1 MQTPAE
7 FARALPGAEARS
19 RAELSVAIFHLSVKT
34 ISRGAGRSAT
44 AAAAYRA
51 GVEIVDERTNEV
63 HDYTRRSGVES
74 AELVLPAGAPAWDRS
89 TLWNA
94 AEAAEKRERSTVAR
108 EFEIA
113 LPAELSAEDRR
124 SLALAF
130 AQELAARHG
139 VAVDV
144 AVHAPGREGDSRNH
158 HAHVL
163 TSTRRLGPDG
173 FTEKARELDDRKT
186 GPALVHEWRARWAE
200 LTNAALER
208 AGRSERIDHRSLA
221 AQGVE
226 RAPTAHLGPAAT
238 AMERRGERTRIG
250 DENRAVVV
258 DLAERRALVEEQR
271 RVAAELAAHDA
282 LVALPLAELQRRAA
296 AVQPRGLGELV
307 FEMQPKAR
315 ELERAVREA
324 ATRKVEAERERERA
338 SAERA
343 AWTQAHPVRA
353 WLHARGWWRSRDVER
368 IDVAEAGASMRI
380 EAERAAIAGVH
391 AEVDALKPGWQ
402 REAQAELGRRQ
413 AAQEPLQA
421 AIADRVRLDAEQA
434 ERVAAERHRMRME
447 RGDDPR
453 PKGRGLER

>member
-1 MQTPAE
+1 
-7 FARALPGAEARS
+7 
-19 RAELSVAIFHLSVKT
+19 
-34 ISRGAGRSAT
+34 
-44 AAAAYRA
+44 
-51 GVEIVDERTNEV
+51 
-63 HDYTRRSGVES
+63 
-74 AELVLPAGAPAWDRS
+74 
-89 TLWNA
+89 
-94 AEAAEKRERSTVAR
+94 
-108 EFEIA
+108 
-113 LPAELSAEDRR
+113 
-124 SLALAF
+124 
-130 AQELAARHG
+130 

-144 AVHAPGREGDSRNH
+144 AVHAPGDEGDSRNH

-173 FTEKARELDDRKT
+173 FGEKARELDDLKT
-186 GPALVHEWRARWAE
+186 GPEIVTAWRARWAE
-200 LTNAALER
+200 LVNAALER
-208 AGRSERIDHRSLA
+208 AGRSERIDHRSLE

-226 RAPTAHLGPAAT
+226 RAPTAHLGPQAT
-238 AMERRGERTRIG
+238 AIERSGSATRIG

-258 DLAERRALVEEQR
+258 DLAERRALVDEQR
-271 RVAAELAAHDA
+271 RVAAALAAHDA

-296 AVQPRGLGELV
+296 AVQPRGLGEMV

-315 ELERAVREA
+315 ELERAAREA

-368 IDVAEAGASMRI
+368 IDTAEAGAMQRI
-380 EAERAAIAGVH
+380 EVERVAMASVYAQ
-391 AEVDALKPGWQ
+391 VDALKPGWQ
-402 REAQAELGRRQ
+402 REAQAELDRRQ

-434 ERVAAERHRMRME
+434 ERVAAERHRMRVE